1 MNKILEFGR
10 RALFI
15 ARVIT
20 GYEERKIRAHRLML
34 QKQIEEV
41 RYDPLAQA
49 KREGLKRIPEQVI
62 LSEVRRMVDEMQT
75 VLRQFEETEAAIEE
89 YLKPLDKNAKIIMN
103 MQLEKEEK
111 SAKEMLRAMHQEAF
125 LKKLEQEKVVDL
137 RELTEKN
144 HKKSESSAPR
154 EDDQSR

>member
-34 QKQIEEV
+34 QKQIEE
-41 RYDPLAQA
+41 AQA

-154 EDDQSR
+154 EDDQSRPKT